1 MTIEVFQSDLLGAQ
15 FKANTTR
22 NVPKLGFF
30 VQGGY
35 GRPALNVLR
44 NQFDTY
50 YLGGLRLNWSLTGFY
65 NSKRDRQ
72 LLDVNT
78 QVVNSQKDVFL
89 FNTNLTLRQQ
99 GQEVEKLEQLI
110 KVDDQIIAL
119 RTRIKNTSKAQHE
132 NGVISTSD
140 FLRELN
146 AEDAA
151 KQNLL
156 LHQVQLMLAQYNY
169 QTTSGN

>member
-1 MTIEVFQSDLLGAQ
+1 M
-15 FKANTTR
+15 
-22 NVPKLGFF
+22 
-30 VQGGY
+30 
-35 GRPALNVLR
+35 
-44 NQFDTY
+44 
-50 YLGGLRLNWSLTGFY
+50 
-65 NSKRDRQ
+65 
-72 LLDVNT
+72 
-78 QVVNSQKDVFL
+78 VNSQKDLFL
-89 FNTNLTLRQQ
+89 FNTNLTLKQQ
-99 GQEVEKLEQLI
+99 GQEVEKLQQLI

-119 RTRIKNTSKAQHE
+119 RTRIKNTSKAQPE
-132 NGVISTSD
+132 NGVLSTSD